1 MSTYLEQ
8 VLKASGGAAAP
19 VENIEEELPEGYHR
33 MPDGTIMEDSA
44 HEDEAALEKESDD
57 PCWEGYVQLGM
68 KMKKGKMVPNCVPIG
83 AAQNFEAV
91 QSVISSDDIE
101 EVLGMYNSAVGGHR
115 QVALSAAAEVAARS
129 FVSYKDAYENEELT
143 EAVLWELH
151 SYLEYATLGIED
163 DVDVVSAHNDLLND
177 GHPAQPVTASLEAR
191 INWAAAAPELEDSAR
206 EAVKTALSSGSDAIE
221 VLHATSRIKALV
233 SSGMLSSHT
242 ASLINSLMSN

>member
-19 VENIEEELPEGYHR
+19 VENLEEELPEGYHR

-143 EAVLWELH
+143 EAVQI
-151 SYLEYATLGIED
+151 GR
-163 DVDVVSAHNDLLND
+163 AH
-177 GHPAQPVTASLEAR
+177 V
-191 INWAAAAPELEDSAR
+191 
-206 EAVKTALSSGSDAIE
+206 
-221 VLHATSRIKALV
+221 
-233 SSGMLSSHT
+233 
-242 ASLINSLMSN
+242 